1 MNDVTIYNNFF
12 KSVIDT
18 INSAKYQAYKSVN
31 KFHIGQNYEIGK
43 IIVQNQTKNNW
54 GKSIVDTLSKDINR
68 VIDGATGYSSQNLW
82 RMRQFYLEYKDK
94 PELFELAKNIPWGQN
109 LLILHKIK
117 IDKEKLYYLTAT
129 DKLAW
134 SRAVLLNQIKADA
147 YRRYLTDKK
156 VNNFDKTLPVHLSE
170 QANEALK
177 SEYNLDFLGI
187 TKPILERELENKLV
201 ENIRDLLLELGYGF
215 SFIGNQY
222 KLKLNQKTYLIDLLF
237 YNRVLKC
244 LVAIELKTV
253 EFEPEFAGKMN
264 FYLELLDEQEKLP
277 DDNPSIG
284 IILCP
289 VKDNI
294 EVEFAL
300 RPSNKPIG
308 VSEYSLTDKLPDKL
322 KGKVPTSKELKQML
336 TKAIRNVG
344 NDNK

>member
-1 MNDVTIYNNFF
+1 MNELTTYKSFF
-12 KSVIDT
+12 QSVIDT
-18 INSAKYQAYKSVN
+18 INSAKYKAYKSVN
-31 KFHIGQNYEIGK
+31 KFHIEQNFEIGK
-43 IIVQNQTKNNW
+43 IIVQNQNKNNW
-54 GKSIVDTLSKDINR
+54 GKSIVDTLSKDINK
-68 VIDGATGYSSQNLW
+68 VIDGVKGYSSQNLW

-94 PELFELAKNIPWGQN
+94 PELLELAKKIPWGQN

-117 IDKEKLYYLTAT
+117 TDEEKLYYLTAT

-134 SRAVLLNQIKADA
+134 SRAVLLNQIKANA
-147 YRRYLTDKK
+147 YQRFLVDKK
-156 VNNFDKTLPVHLSE
+156 ANNFDKTLPAHLSE

-187 TKPILERELENKLV
+187 TKPVLERELENRLV

-222 KLKLNQKTYLIDLLF
+222 KLKLNQKEYFIDLLF
-237 YNRVLKC
+237 YNRILKC

-289 VKDNI
+289 IKDNI

-308 VSEYSLTDKLPDKL
+308 VSEYSLTNKLPKQL
-322 KGKVPTSKELKQML
+322 EGKVPTSKELKQIL
-336 TKAIRNVG
+336 TKAIRNAG
-344 NDNK
+344 ENDK

>member
-1 MNDVTIYNNFF
+1 MNELTTYKSFF
-12 KSVIDT
+12 QSIIDT
-18 INSAKYQAYKSVN
+18 INSAKYKAYKSVN
-31 KFHIGQNYEIGK
+31 KFHIEQNFEIGK
-43 IIVQNQTKNNW
+43 IIVQNQNKNNW
-54 GKSIVDTLSKDINR
+54 GKSIVDTLSKDINKI
-68 VIDGATGYSSQNLW
+68 IDGVKGYSSQNLW

-94 PELFELAKNIPWGQN
+94 PELLELAKKIPWGQN

-117 IDKEKLYYLTAT
+117 TDEEKLYYLTAT

-134 SRAVLLNQIKADA
+134 SRAVLLNQIKANA
-147 YRRYLTDKK
+147 YQRYLVDKK
-156 VNNFDKTLPVHLSE
+156 ANNFDKTLPAHLSE

-187 TKPILERELENKLV
+187 TKPVLERELENRLV
-201 ENIRDLLLELGYGF
+201 ENIRNLLLELGYGF

-222 KLKLNQKTYLIDLLF
+222 KLKLNQKEYYIDLLF
-237 YNRVLKC
+237 YNRILKC

-308 VSEYSLTDKLPDKL
+308 VSEYSLTNKLPKQL
-322 KGKVPTSKELKQML
+322 EGKVPTSKELKQML
-336 TKAIRNVG
+336 TKAIRNAG
-344 NDNK
+344 ESDK